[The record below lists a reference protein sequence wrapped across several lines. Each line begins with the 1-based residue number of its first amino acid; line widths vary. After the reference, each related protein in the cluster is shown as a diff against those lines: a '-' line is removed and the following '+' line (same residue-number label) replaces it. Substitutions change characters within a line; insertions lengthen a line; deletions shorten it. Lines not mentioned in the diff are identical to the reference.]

1 MDIKLPNLG
10 EGADSGIVVNL
21 LVKEG
26 DQLTKDQPILELE
39 NEKAVASIPSPAAG
53 TVSKLFIK
61 TGDRITVG
69 QRILALAGGG
79 DSAAPSAA
87 GSSPATTKNEPA
99 PPAKAAPA
107 QSAQPAAE
115 PPTEPAEET
124 DDAPPAPA
132 GKPGLAP
139 PASPSIRKLA
149 WDLGIDLS
157 RVRGSERGG
166 RIVLGDVRA
175 YIQKLQSLAE
185 RPKTSA
191 PAPTAPEPARPVAEQ
206 IDFSKWGTVS
216 KQPVSPLRQV
226 IARRMSENWR
236 AVPRVTQFDEADIT
250 DMMALLKKY
259 GPQYEQRQARL
270 TLTALALKA
279 VVDTLKRHPI
289 LNSSL
294 DEAAQEIVFKNYY
307 HIGVAVDTEAGL
319 IVPVLRDV
327 DQKSL
332 LAISKELAELAAKA
346 RDRKVSSEELKGG
359 TFTISNQGGI
369 GGGHFTPIVNKPEV
383 AILGLGRGTLKAVV
397 RGEAILPR
405 RMLPMALA
413 YDHRVID
420 GGTAARFTVD
430 LVKAL
435 QSFPE
440 SILSEGLL

>member
-216 KQPVSPLRQV
+216 KQPVSPLR
-226 IARRMSENWR
+226 
-236 AVPRVTQFDEADIT
+236 
-250 DMMALLKKY
+250 
-259 GPQYEQRQARL
+259 
-270 TLTALALKA
+270 
-279 VVDTLKRHPI
+279 
-289 LNSSL
+289 
-294 DEAAQEIVFKNYY
+294 
-307 HIGVAVDTEAGL
+307 
-319 IVPVLRDV
+319 
-327 DQKSL
+327 
-332 LAISKELAELAAKA
+332 
-346 RDRKVSSEELKGG
+346 
-359 TFTISNQGGI
+359 
-369 GGGHFTPIVNKPEV
+369 
-383 AILGLGRGTLKAVV
+383 
-397 RGEAILPR
+397 
-405 RMLPMALA
+405 
-413 YDHRVID
+413 
-420 GGTAARFTVD
+420 
-430 LVKAL
+430 
-435 QSFPE
+435 
-440 SILSEGLL
+440 